1 MVSDGMGGR
10 APGTDRAR
18 RVLGGVDRI
27 IQSRRFVP
35 VCLLAALAVRVLW
48 VLLFDPT
55 PVSDFGWYYDRAV
68 DLAAGTGYSVDGVP
82 TAFWPI
88 GYPAVLGALFRLCG
102 PSLLA
107 ARLLNALLST
117 GTLAIVY
124 GITRKLFRSAP
135 TARWTLLILAFY
147 PDQIA
152 FTSVLASETLC
163 AFTLLLGILL
173 LLDERLGVGRAAW
186 SGFVLGLA
194 CLVRP
199 HVVIVPAIV
208 CAFSALGQGGRRRLG
223 APLRRAL
230 VVYAVLAATLV
241 PWTVRNYGVFD
252 HLIYVSTNGGIVLYM
267 GNNRNATGRYGWWK
281 EMTDKVGSGNEYER
295 DRRARDAAIA
305 YIVSHPHE
313 TLRLWPEK
321 LFRLYYRGDEGFRR
335 NIEGMTGSD
344 LYYIAPHEQER
355 ILASV
360 GVREATRIRWLRI
373 VSLVSQV
380 YYYTVMATA
389 AAGLLLLVRR
399 RRARGARFPLHG
411 VFVVLYLTAV
421 HIVTFAAPRYHFLM
435 IPWIV
440 MYSGTLFTWLTSA
453 VMREKC
459 LSDVAP

>member
-1 MVSDGMGGR
+1 MMSAGIGER
-10 APGTDRAR
+10 APRTDRAR

-27 IQSRRFVP
+27 IRSRRLVP

-48 VLLFDPT
+48 VLVFDPT
-55 PVSDFGWYYDRAV
+55 PVSDFGWYHARAIG
-68 DLAAGTGYSVDGVP
+68 LAAGTGYSVDGVP

-88 GYPAVLGALFRLCG
+88 GYPALLGVLFRFCG

-124 GITRKLFRSAP
+124 GITRKLFRSVP

-152 FTSVLASETLC
+152 FTSILASETLS

-173 LLDERLGVGRAAW
+173 LLDKRLSVGRAAW

-208 CAFSALGQGGRRRLG
+208 CAVSALGQEVRRRLG

-230 VVYAVLAATLV
+230 VVYAVLAAALV

-252 HLIYVSTNGGIVLYM
+252 HLVYVSTNGGIVLYI
-267 GNNRNATGRYGWWK
+267 GNNPKATGRYIWWK
-281 EMTDKVGSGNEYER
+281 EMTDEVGSGNEYER
-295 DRRARDAAIA
+295 DCRARDAAIA
-305 YIVSHPHE
+305 YIVSHPRE
-313 TLRLWPEK
+313 TLQLWPEK
-321 LFRLYYRGDEGFRR
+321 LFRLYYRGDEGIRR

-344 LYYIAPHEQER
+344 LYFSAPHEH
-355 ILASV
+355 IFASV
-360 GVREATRIRWLRI
+360 GAREAKRMRWLRM
-373 VSLVSQV
+373 VSRVSQA
-380 YYYTVMATA
+380 YYYTMMATA
-389 AAGLLLLVRR
+389 GAGLLMLVRR

-411 VFVVLYLTAV
+411 VFVVLYLTSV
-421 HIVTFAAPRYHFLM
+421 HIVTFADPRYHFLM

-453 VMREKC
+453 VMREEYH
-459 LSDVAP
+459 SEVDA